1 MGSDLVLD
9 LKGTITLANGDSPL
23 TVDVRGF
30 GRANT
35 GTDGWEYDNWA
46 PRKIDFV
53 ANRGLSWSERLR
65 IGTRTNRNHSTTILW
80 RAIGSGYF
88 SRCPFTASMHFIGR
102 PVSIKFNRWSD
113 RSCVPSRMTAA
124 PPASRHPS

>member
-1 MGSDLVLD
+1 MTVGETEAHIFEKANRQALIYFGIATALTGLTAFFIAAVIQRQS
-9 LKGTITLANGDSPL
+9 TLEGLNARLSTLNRHFDAAL
-23 TVDVRGF
+23 R
-30 GRANT
+30 
-35 GTDGWEYDNWA
+35 A

-88 SRCPFTASMHFIGR
+88 SRCPSAICRRASR
-102 PVSIKFNRWSD
+102 
-113 RSCVPSRMTAA
+113 CMTAIIGW
-124 PPASRHPS
+124 